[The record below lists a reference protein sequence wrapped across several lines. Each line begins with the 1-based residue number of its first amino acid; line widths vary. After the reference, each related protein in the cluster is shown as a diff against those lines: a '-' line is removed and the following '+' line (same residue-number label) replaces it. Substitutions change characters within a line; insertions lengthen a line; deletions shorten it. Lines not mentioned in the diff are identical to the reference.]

1 MLLKI
6 DFNCLQHQSNLSPP
20 FTADYY
26 LYDIASKKLKK
37 LFDFQVQE
45 PTFLLMEKNSAPKKI
60 ICLYTM

>member
-26 LYDIASKKLKK
+26 LYDIASKKIKEIIRFSSK
-37 LFDFQVQE
+37 SQ
-45 PTFLLMEKNSAPKKI
+45 TFLLMEKNSVRQRK
-60 ICLYTM
+60 

>member
-1 MLLKI
+1 
-6 DFNCLQHQSNLSPP
+6 LQHQSNLSPP

-45 PTFLLMEKNSAPKKI
+45 PTFLLMEKNSAKENN
-60 ICLYTM
+60 LFVYDVTTTTSNN